1 MLKSVSDSEPQKTF
15 DVILPCPF
23 CDHEAKLWGI
33 SNKTGGGVSQ
43 VNCTNGSCS
52 SGGPIVDPMEMQH
65 DKLTAEQIDAL
76 AIKKWNRRG
85 KHSGSDKKLLRI
97 AEILNGK

>member
-1 MLKSVSDSEPQKTF
+1 MIKLVDNTEPQKTF

-23 CDHEAKLWGI
+23 CDHEAKLWVCSDSG
-33 SNKTGGGVSQ
+33 NGVGQ
-43 VNCTNGSCS
+43 VNCTNDSCGA
-52 SGGPIVDPMEMQH
+52 GGPLIDVMDIANKNLSY
-65 DKLTAEQIDAL
+65 DQINAL

-97 AEILNGK
+97 AAILNGK